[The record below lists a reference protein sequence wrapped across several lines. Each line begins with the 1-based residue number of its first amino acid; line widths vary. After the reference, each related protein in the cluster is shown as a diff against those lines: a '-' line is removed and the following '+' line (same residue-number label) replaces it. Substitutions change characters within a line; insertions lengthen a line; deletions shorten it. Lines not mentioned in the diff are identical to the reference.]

1 MEKITAVAQSFTR
14 DGSPWRPSYLLT
26 IDAKACIG
34 CGRCFK
40 VCGQSVMS
48 LQGVTEDGDL
58 VPLDSDDEIER
69 KVMAIVN
76 HGACVGCAS
85 CSRTCY
91 KNCHT
96 HGSS

>member
-1 MEKITAVAQSFTR
+1 MAFITGLTKNKKEWTPQFIVSI
-14 DGSPWRPSYLLT
+14 DGET
-26 IDAKACIG
+26 CIG

-85 CSRTCY
+85 CSRTCS

>member
-1 MEKITAVAQSFTR
+1 METVTAAAQSFTR
-14 DGSPWRPSYLLT
+14 DGRSWSPAYLLA
-26 IDAKACIG
+26 IDAETCIG

-48 LQGVTEDGDL
+48 LQGITEDGEI
-58 VPLDSDDEIER
+58 VTLDSDEEIER
-69 KVMAIVN
+69 KIITIVN
-76 HGACVGCAS
+76 PGACIGCAA
-85 CSRTCY
+85 CSRVCS